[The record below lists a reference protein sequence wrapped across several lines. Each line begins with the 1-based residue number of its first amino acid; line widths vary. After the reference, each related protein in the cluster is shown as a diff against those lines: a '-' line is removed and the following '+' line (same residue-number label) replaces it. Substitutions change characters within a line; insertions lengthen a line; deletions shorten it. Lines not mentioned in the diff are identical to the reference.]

1 MEKTSRKIKNELT
14 VCPIQKNIYRNAITS
29 KKWKKC
35 ENSEVLD
42 SPNYHS
48 MNEQEQLDLEEE
60 EIEGDGEEEFL
71 DFQVGGEI
79 RTQFTEA

>member
-1 MEKTSRKIKNELT
+1 MEKKKTQNLKTCLGTYIKYT
-14 VCPIQKNIYRNAITS
+14 VCPTQKKKSRTS
-29 KKWKKC
+29 FAMNKC

-79 RTQFTEA
+79 RT